1 MSEPYERPNAVK
13 IFMDESGNGHPSLP
27 LIVGAVELGED
38 ADDIEE
44 QIRNLYENLSSR
56 RSLAGLR
63 SFEEYCRGWR
73 LGRIPHS
80 VSRTVARPQ
89 GRRPGGDR
97 AQGFGACSG
106 GAAASRVSG

>member
-80 VSRTVARPQ
+80 VSRTVARSRGLKDGAPVA
-89 GRRPGGDR
+89 R
-97 AQGFGACSG
+97 ALRGSSGAQAG
-106 GAAASRVSG
+106 